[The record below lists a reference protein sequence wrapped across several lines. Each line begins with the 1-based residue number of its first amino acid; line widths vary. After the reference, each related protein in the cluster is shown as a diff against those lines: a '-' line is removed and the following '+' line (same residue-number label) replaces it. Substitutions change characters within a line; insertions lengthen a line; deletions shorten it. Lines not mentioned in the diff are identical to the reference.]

1 LRGNEREEK
10 LSADDLLE
18 MIRRRPF
25 LPFQLVTTDGTSYP
39 VRHPEMLMPGRR
51 YVTIGLPDD
60 PATPVADRQV
70 MVSMLHVQRLEPLES
85 PKGPSADGTA
95 H

>member
-1 LRGNEREEK
+1 M
-10 LSADDLLE
+10 SADDLLE

-25 LPFQLVTTDGTSYP
+25 LPFQLVTTDDTSYP

-51 YVTIGLPDD
+51 YVIIGLPGDQ
-60 PATPVADRQV
+60 TTQIFDRHV
-70 MVSMLHVQRLEPLES
+70 IVSLLHVQRLEPLDSSKS
-85 PKGPSADGTA
+85 PSGDGAT